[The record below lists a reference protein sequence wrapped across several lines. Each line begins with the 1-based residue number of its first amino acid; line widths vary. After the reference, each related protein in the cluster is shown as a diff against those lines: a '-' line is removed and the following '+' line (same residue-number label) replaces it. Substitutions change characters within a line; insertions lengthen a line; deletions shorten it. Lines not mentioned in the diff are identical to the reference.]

1 MPVMLERWND
11 DKMDALAAKVDEHG
25 TQLSEIRYELREQ
38 RKETR
43 DGLDK
48 LAEAL
53 CEERKETKAGFE
65 KIDGRFEKID
75 GRFEKID
82 GRFEKID
89 GRFEKIDG
97 RFEKLGDRLDRM
109 QRMMVWAAVMISV
122 ALLGSSSAI
131 IAALLNSSHP

>member
-43 DGLDK
+43 DGLNK

-53 CEERKETKAGFE
+53 REERKETKAGFE

-82 GRFEKID
+82 GRFERID
-89 GRFEKIDG
+89 D

-109 QRMMVWAAVMISV
+109 QRMMVWAAVMITV